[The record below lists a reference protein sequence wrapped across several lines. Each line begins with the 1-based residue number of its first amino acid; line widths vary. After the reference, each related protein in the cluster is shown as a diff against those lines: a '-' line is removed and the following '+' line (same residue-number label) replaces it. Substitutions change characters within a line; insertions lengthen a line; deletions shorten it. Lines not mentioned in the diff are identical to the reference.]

1 MHACVV
7 GVLSQQWRQVVGDS
21 LFFLFL
27 IGTLFKYMFFV
38 LETDTISI
46 RFEYFLFLVNINCQA
61 KT

>member
-46 RFEYFLFLVNINCQA
+46 RFEYFLFLVNI
-61 KT
+61 